1 MLLQDNQEDTIRDL
15 IDQVL
20 QICHITVNNLLK
32 AKTTDIL
39 SNFFIL
45 PPPGAG
51 SSDGG
56 WLEHGGGVRD
66 RYGGVTPGFKDKTE
80 YITICMSGS
89 SFIHIETL

>member
-20 QICHITVNNLLK
+20 QICRITINNLLK

-45 PPPGAG
+45 PPPVLG
-51 SSDGG
+51 SPGCPT
-56 WLEHGGGVRD
+56 LEGEGVNRVANSLSNL
-66 RYGGVTPGFKDKTE
+66 G
-80 YITICMSGS
+80 
-89 SFIHIETL
+89 LNLLA

>member
-39 SNFFIL
+39 SNFFYIAAAGSRIERWGL
-45 PPPGAG
+45 ARAWGVVCGIAMGAG
-51 SSDGG
+51 S
-56 WLEHGGGVRD
+56 GV
-66 RYGGVTPGFKDKTE
+66 GVPFVKGK
-80 YITICMSGS
+80 
-89 SFIHIETL
+89 